1 MSDDSKILKQEITEA
16 ADRCLEEIKAVGRV
30 VATFVGMANAL
41 AKDKALITPKEFE
54 ERYSRGERIH
64 TILHSLMK
72 GHPFT
77 APIVQTVNEMLLCR
91 LVDNFLIYLS
101 NVISLIYLAEPDRLR
116 SAKINITADDLFF
129 ATDMKILRNL
139 VIERHVRDLAYRGL
153 ESLNKYLAQRD
164 QLDFQLFPNKEDRKF
179 FSDMVEIR
187 NLIVHNRGVINAT
200 FLERVNYLEG
210 QAIGEQPEIPGAMLD
225 DTVELTCRLVFN
237 IDQRVIAKF
246 RLATAKTFEMTVK
259 KPVVTR

>member
-1 MSDDSKILKQEITEA
+1 MNDDSKILNQKITEPA
-16 ADRCLEEIKAVGRV
+16 NRCLEEIKAVGRV
-30 VATFVGMANAL
+30 VGTFVGMANAL

-54 ERYSRGERIH
+54 ERHSRGERVH

-101 NVISLIYLAEPDRLR
+101 NVISLIYVAEPDRLR
-116 SAKINITADDLFF
+116 SAKINITADDVFT
-129 ATDMKILRNL
+129 ATDMEILRNL

-164 QLDFQLFPNKEDRKF
+164 QLDFQLFPDNERRKF
-179 FSDMVEIR
+179 LSDMVEIL

-200 FLERVNYLEG
+200 FLERVNYLESHE
-210 QAIGEQPEIPGAMLD
+210 IGEQPEIPGAMLD
-225 DTVELTCRLVFN
+225 DTVELTCRLVFD

-246 RLATAKTFEMTVK
+246 RLAASETFESTLK
-259 KPVVTR
+259 KAVVAG